1 MKLWASIMRPDVA
14 RVPPPEARYDWL
26 RMAST
31 AATRPG
37 ISNQSEAPYEATQNL
52 GTRIYSDQ
60 GQQLRAAILCS
71 CGGNAAPATATMPLR
86 RGMVDSR
93 GHVIREQNPLV
104 RRPYGQHNGYQN
116 FIGAFAAR
124 QARTVPV
131 IAAFRY
137 GGQLPLDQQPKLR
150 KPAPWLDP
158 TLGRP

>member
-1 MKLWASIMRPDVA
+1 MQIVWRPVRPDLD
-14 RVPPPEARYDWL
+14 RVPPRTSAFDWL
-26 RMAST
+26 RMASLQVP
-31 AATRPG
+31 RP
-37 ISNQSEAPYEATQNL
+37 SSHQAEAPYDVPL
-52 GTRIYSDQ
+52 PVGTKIYSDQ
-60 GQQLRAAILCS
+60 GQKLRAAILCS
-71 CGGNAAPATATMPLR
+71 CGGTAAPATATQPLQ
-86 RGMVDSR
+86 RGTVDSR
-93 GHVIREQNPLV
+93 GHVIREMNPLV

-131 IAAFRY
+131 ISAFRY

>member
-1 MKLWASIMRPDVA
+1 MV
-14 RVPPPEARYDWL
+14 
-26 RMAST
+26 
-31 AATRPG
+31 ATRPG
-37 ISNQSEAPYEATQNL
+37 IANQSEAPYEASTNQ
-52 GTRIYSDQ
+52 GQRIYSDQ
-60 GQQLRAAILCS
+60 GQKLRLAILCG
-71 CGGNAAPATATMPLR
+71 CGGSAAPATATVPQAGR
-86 RGMVDSR
+86 DSR
-93 GHVIREQNPLV
+93 GRVIREQNPLV

-131 IAAFRY
+131 IQAYRY

>member
-1 MKLWASIMRPDVA
+1 V
-14 RVPPPEARYDWL
+14 
-26 RMAST
+26 
-31 AATRPG
+31 RPG
-37 ISNQSEAPYEATQNL
+37 ANQAEAPYEVPQNA

-60 GQQLRAAILCS
+60 GQKLRLAILCG
-71 CGGNAAPATATMPLR
+71 CGGTAAPATATVPQAGR
-86 RGMVDSR
+86 DSR
-93 GHVIREQNPLV
+93 GRVIREQNPLV

-131 IAAFRY
+131 IQAYRY

>member
-1 MKLWASIMRPDVA
+1 MHLTFGTQRPDVA
-14 RVPPPEARYDWL
+14 RVPPRGGAFDWL
-26 RMAST
+26 RLASLVT
-31 AATRPG
+31 VRPG
-37 ISNQSEAPYEATQNL
+37 AHQAEAPYEVPMNS

-60 GQQLRAAILCS
+60 GQKLRAAILCS
-71 CGGNAAPATATMPLR
+71 CGGTAAPATAVTPQA
-86 RGMVDSR
+86 GVDSR

-124 QARTVPV
+124 QARTIPV
-131 IAAFRY
+131 IQAYRY